1 MRQNKISKAFWIKL
15 VSAPIFMLVF
25 AIFIMPP
32 IYDVICDI
40 TGLNGKTGRADNNSK
55 YVIDENRKIKVSFFA
70 STMPGLPIDFG
81 PKITSMEVVPG
92 KFYTASYVARNST
105 DKVVVGQAVPSVA
118 PENAAIH
125 FKKLECFC
133 FDRQEFKANEEVE
146 MPIRFV
152 VEPQIDESVKDIS
165 LSYNFFKLDS

>member
-55 YVIDENRKIKVSFFA
+55 YVIDENRKINVSFFA